1 MLFTASDGTMLLKYD
16 WTCVFHRRSGNRKET
31 LHNETKGKQS
41 THTDLFTLH
50 SISMEE
56 DEPMDTAGPS
66 TMRKAGK
73 KKKKKNKDPQN
84 REVENGDDESGPPA
98 VFIPGQED
106 IGEDEELVV
115 DESAYVMLHEATT
128 GDPCLS
134 FEVLRDGLGDNRE
147 RFPLTAYV
155 IGGSQSEMGH
165 LNCIMLMKMF
175 NMHKTQKEETKKDEG
190 DEDDDDSTDEDEDD
204 DNEGSTTGKQPK
216 LHQTA
221 IKHNGC
227 VNRIKTTA
235 INDRVISASW
245 SENGTVYLYDVGSH
259 IKLLDN
265 SDTSMFEVSTVPP
278 LFAFEGHQIEGYA
291 LAWSRFDRG
300 CLLSGDCNKNIFKW
314 QPTESSWQVDSRP
327 FVGHSASVED
337 IKWSPKESN
346 VFMTCSVDKSLR
358 VWDARCNPSKACKLV
373 ANEAHLRDINVIDWS
388 EFEPLVISGGD
399 DGVIK
404 IWDLRRFSVSI
415 WDVAVER
422 DDAGASGDDEPDIPS
437 QLLFMHMGQKD
448 IKEVHWHPQI
458 PGLIISTA
466 QSGFNVFRTISV

>member
-1 MLFTASDGTMLLKYD
+1 MDA
-16 WTCVFHRRSGNRKET
+16 
-31 LHNETKGKQS
+31 
-41 THTDLFTLH
+41 
-50 SISMEE
+50 

-66 TMRKAGK
+66 VPK
-73 KKKKKNKDPQN
+73 KKSRKKKSKQSYSQ
-84 REVENGDDESGPPA
+84 DDQESST
-98 VFIPGQED
+98 VSSSVYIPGQDD

-147 RFPLTAYV
+147 HFPLTAYL

-175 NMHKTQKEETKKDEG
+175 NMHKTQKDLEKSKE
-190 DEDDDDSTDEDEDD
+190 EDDDDDSSDEDEEDD
-204 DNEGSTTGKQPK
+204 DEGADTSGQNKSPR

-227 VNRIKTTA
+227 VNRIKTTTV
-235 INDRVISASW
+235 NDHVISASW
-245 SENGTVYLYDVGSH
+245 SENGTVYVYDVGSH
-259 IKLLDN
+259 IQLLDN
-265 SDTSMFEVSTVPP
+265 ADSSKFGVSSDPP
-278 LFAFEGHQIEGYA
+278 MFAFDGHQIEGYA
-291 LAWSRFDRG
+291 LAWSRFDLGR
-300 CLLSGDCNKNIFKW
+300 LLSGDCNKNIFKW
-314 QPTESSWQVDSRP
+314 QPTESSWEVDKRP
-327 FVGHSASVED
+327 FIGHTASVED

-358 VWDARCNPSKACKLV
+358 VWDARSNPSKACKLV
-373 ANEAHLRDINVIDWS
+373 ANEAHVRDINVIDWS

-399 DGVIK
+399 DGIIK
-404 IWDLRRFSVSI
+404 IWDLRRFTSGKEVARFEHHKAPITSVEWNPMDSSVFAAAGSDDQVSI

-422 DDAGASGDDEPDIPS
+422 DDTAAVSSTGEEEPDIPP